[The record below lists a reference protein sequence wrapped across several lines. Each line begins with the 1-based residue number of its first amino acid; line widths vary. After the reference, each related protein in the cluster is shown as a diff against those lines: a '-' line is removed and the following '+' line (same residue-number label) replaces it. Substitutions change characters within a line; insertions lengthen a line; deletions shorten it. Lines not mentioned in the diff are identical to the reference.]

1 MINAKEFVLALEEIE
16 QQKGISKQSIIDAL
30 KEAMEKAY
38 RKQLGA
44 SEDALVRVDIDG
56 DKGTIA
62 MYQLKNVVEDVVDDF
77 LEISI
82 EDVKRLG
89 MSLQVGEVYQIEA
102 SVEDLSKLA
111 AINVKNI
118 LRQKLAEAEKMA
130 LYEVYKDKIG
140 EMIIGVVEKV
150 DERSAIVNIGKT
162 SVFLPGSHRIPG
174 EVFKVGDRIKLY
186 VIDVVSTPKGA
197 QIAVSRTDAGF
208 LRRLFEEEIHEIYE
222 GTVIIKN
229 IAREAGERSKV
240 AVYSLDPNVDPAG
253 ACIGPNGTRIQKIV
267 GQLGSSKEKE
277 KIDIITYNSIPGIFV
292 MEALK
297 PAQVIGV
304 IMDEAKH
311 AAVAVVANNQSS
323 LAIGKRGVNA
333 RLAVKLTG
341 WDIDIK
347 EQDEALSMGLKY
359 MTADE
364 LRREDEIRRYEAEIA
379 RREAERQAAID
390 AIAPTPK
397 DDIPTVAP
405 TPLKP
410 VEEVHIDVVVKPT
423 PVVEE
428 KKPEPKP
435 ERRTVVRTTKTLEDL
450 ERELE
455 REKAREQA
463 KAAAPKKKPYKKFEK
478 RDEPVIEKPA
488 APSLTP
494 TTYMDI
500 YSEAEIE
507 ELETEEVEHEEEDID
522 FEEFED
528 YYDTEE

>member
-77 LEISI
+77 LEISL

-89 MSLQVGEVYQIEA
+89 LNLQLGDVYQIEA
-102 SVEDLSKLA
+102 SIADLSKLA

-130 LYEVYKDKIG
+130 LYEVYKDNIG
-140 EMIIGVVEKV
+140 EMIMGVVEKV

-174 EVFKVGDRIKLY
+174 ESFKVGDRIKLY
-186 VIDVVSTPKGA
+186 VMDVVSTPKGA

-304 IMDEAKH
+304 IMDDNKH
-311 AAVAVVANNQSS
+311 SAIAVVANNQSS

-347 EQDEALSMGLKY
+347 EQDEALSMGLKF

-364 LRREDEIRRYEAEIA
+364 LRREEEIKRYEAEIA

-390 AIAPTPK
+390 AIVPTPK
-397 DDIPTVAP
+397 DDIPQI
-405 TPLKP
+405 KP
-410 VEEVHIDVVVKPT
+410 EASKPQEVHIEVQVKPV

-428 KKPEPKP
+428 VKPEPKV
-435 ERRTVVRTTKTLEDL
+435 ERKTVIRTTKTLEDL

-463 KAAAPKKKPYKKFEK
+463 KASAPKKKPYKKFEK
-478 RDEPVIEKPA
+478 RDEPVVEKPS

-500 YSEAEIE
+500 YSEEEIE
-507 ELETEEVEHEEEDID
+507 ELETEDVEHEEEDID